1 MNPQQLA
8 EVICAVHLAHH
19 VEGNLIQRGGIMLV
33 GPPGTLKSTI
43 ADTLSSYYDALV
55 LTDINMTLLADL
67 RDGLAGG
74 HVNSLVF
81 TEYAKIYERNPQ
93 TAVNVEGSIR
103 ALASEGF
110 AAASFQ
116 DHRIARRKA
125 YATIIGAMPPAIV
138 ERHFKRWEETGFN
151 RRFLWAVYGLKNAH
165 ILDEA
170 ASELKRLDFG
180 VRDLPRVP
188 PVGKTIPMLLT
199 KDERE
204 RVKRYVSQQPGGSH
218 TQQIQL
224 LTRVWAVLKWWHKE
238 HRTVKQCEATITA
251 FAKALSHDGTD
262 LVLATRARKR

>member
-19 VEGNLIQRGGIMLV
+19 VEGTLQQRGGLFLV

-43 ADTLSSYYDALV
+43 ADTLSTYSDALV
-55 LTDINMTLLADL
+55 LTDINMQLLVDL

-74 HVNSLVF
+74 SINSLVF
-81 TEYAKIYERNPQ
+81 TEYAKLYERNPQ
-93 TAVNVEGSIR
+93 TAFNVEGSIR

-125 YATIIGAMPPAIV
+125 HATIVGAMPPAILDKF
-138 ERHFKRWEETGFN
+138 FKRWEETGFN

-170 ASELKRLDFG
+170 ASHLKRLDFG
-180 VRDLPRVP
+180 VRELPRVP
-188 PVGKTIPMLLT
+188 PMGKTIPMLLT

-204 RVKRYVSQQPGGSH
+204 RARRYVSQQPGTSH

-224 LTRVWAVLKWWHKE
+224 MIRVWSVLKWWHKE
-238 HRTVKQCEATITA
+238 RRTTRQCEATITA

-262 LVLATRARKR
+262 LVLATRSKKR